1 MEKLAA
7 HRKVV
12 ICMLALGKP
21 GYALAAHEALQSF
34 LRHSDLE
41 IYVTTDPNSSALLPR
56 SPRLHLNLVDTNGQ
70 SSRAS
75 GFLAKFE
82 ALAWCLERSGADIV
96 LQVDADAV
104 LLRRLAAQN
113 VADALGDRGM
123 AMVEQTGIAGSDMGR
138 RDFLAHYRNY
148 ALAFVDGSLPA
159 PREEDFRYFN
169 SGVVIARADELRRF
183 LDWTTACL
191 RLLPPDHAI
200 GGQMIA
206 DQDYFQIWTNTLAPE
221 RRRELPW
228 QWNHCRHWDDGFPRQ
243 GALIAH
249 FSNFCNGPD
258 MEAVMAMHALVHTAR
273 IPNARDGDKP
283 AALAFIIVTHNSSKV
298 IGYCLDKLADL
309 SADLPNEIIVV
320 DNGSTDDTLERI
332 ARPGVTILRNMRNEG
347 FAAAANRGATA
358 ARAGHLCFLNPDCM
372 MTLSV
377 AGAALAVLQA
387 KPGAI
392 AVPDY
397 IDWQGERTAGRQP
410 GYSRVKLIA
419 DILRNH
425 GKARLAE
432 RLRQLPGYDCDD
444 WSWPLAAALFTS
456 RGGFARLGGFD
467 ERYFCYMEDVAIG
480 VEMAKRG
487 LEIVRLDQVLPH
499 FGQHGA
505 DVAPVLRARMLSEA
519 RIQFARLH
527 YGRTFAMALTALR
540 SLLRGRRAIKDAL
553 RRGRRAAFMLANG

>member
-1 MEKLAA
+1 MAG

-12 ICMLALGKP
+12 ICTLASGKP

-34 LRHSDLE
+34 LRHSDFE
-41 IYVTTDPNSSALLPR
+41 IYVTTDSGSSALLPC
-56 SPRLHLNLVDTNGQ
+56 SPRLHLNLVDTTGQ

-82 ALAWCLERSGADIV
+82 ALAWCLERSGAEIV

-104 LLRRLAAQN
+104 LLRRLTAQD

-123 AMVEQTGIAGSDMGR
+123 AMVEQTGIAGSAMGR

-148 ALAFVDGSLPA
+148 TLAFVDGSLAA
-159 PREEDFRYFN
+159 PDEEDFRYFN

-183 LDWTTACL
+183 LDWTSTRL

-200 GGQMIA
+200 GGQMVA

-221 RRRELPW
+221 RRRGLPW
-228 QWNHCRHWDDGFPRQ
+228 QWNHCRHWDDGFPRE

-258 MEAVMAMHALVHTAR
+258 IEAVTAMHALAGEAR
-273 IPNARDGDKP
+273 TLAAPDGDKL
-283 AALAFIIVTHNSSKV
+283 AALAFVIVTHNSSKL

-309 SADLPNEIIVV
+309 SAHLPNEIIVV
-320 DNGSTDDTLERI
+320 DNGSMDDTLEKI
-332 ARPGVTILRNMRNEG
+332 ARPGVTILRNPRNEG
-347 FAAAANRGATA
+347 FAAAANRGARA
-358 ARAGHLCFLNPDCM
+358 ARADQLCFLNPDCV
-372 MTLSV
+372 MTL
-377 AGAALAVLQA
+377 AAAEAALAVLRA

-397 IDWQGERTAGRQP
+397 VDWHGERTAGRQP
-410 GYSRVKLIA
+410 GYSRIKLIA
-419 DILRNH
+419 DMLHSH
-425 GKARLAE
+425 GKVRLAE
-432 RLRQLPGYDCDD
+432 RLKQLPGYDCDS

-456 RGGFARLGGFD
+456 RSSFARLGGFD

-480 VEMAKRG
+480 VEMGKRG

-499 FGQHGA
+499 FGRHGA
-505 DVAPVLRARMLSEA
+505 DVAPVLRAQMLSAA
-519 RIQFARLH
+519 RIQFARLY
-527 YGRTFAMALTALR
+527 YGRTFAIALTALR
-540 SLLRGRRAIKDAL
+540 SLLHGRRAVKDAL
-553 RRGRRAAFMLANG
+553 RRRRRAVPFLANG